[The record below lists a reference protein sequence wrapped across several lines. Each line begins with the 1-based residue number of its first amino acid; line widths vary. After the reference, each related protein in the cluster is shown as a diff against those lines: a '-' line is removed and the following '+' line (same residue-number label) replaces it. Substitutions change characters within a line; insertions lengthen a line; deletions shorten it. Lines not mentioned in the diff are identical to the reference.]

1 MYVNILAL
9 QAELKTTTSGWIGD
23 AGINPYCGNYNSD
36 HRIQYTLGGWCM
48 DRTTAD
54 AIAAY
59 SVDNAPKAYTDDVDF
74 SCLVLEYFKSEKK
87 QHLAPNNSNAWFSEY
102 SVPINSLGNAATLD
116 KATVRYWKKD
126 HPHQMVMDSSHYD
139 HTEQGEV
146 VAAGRMDVPLDL
158 LSEVSV
164 INPSRLKAWKSKL
177 ASRVGSTNPTDMWG
191 NWHQLVLREDR
202 RRIIGKPAG

>member
-1 MYVNILAL
+1 
-9 QAELKTTTSGWIGD
+9 
-23 AGINPYCGNYNSD
+23 
-36 HRIQYTLGGWCM
+36 M

-74 SCLVLEYFKSEKK
+74 CCLVLEYFKSEKK
-87 QHLAPNNSNAWFSEY
+87 QHLAPKNSNAWFSEY
-102 SVPINSLGNAATLD
+102 SVPINSVGNAATLD

-126 HPHQMVMDSSHYD
+126 HPDQMAMDFSHYD